1 MYLVLVWLLSIA
13 GQFFFVYLPARI
25 SAVRQVEYLQEC
37 QFLHTVLL
45 EGNPMDRLE
54 AYRARVIFRLQGL
67 MVLDRNKV
75 KERWTAHRTERDTDG
90 ALWHQTPQ

>member
-1 MYLVLVWLLSIA
+1 M
-13 GQFFFVYLPARI
+13 
-25 SAVRQVEYLQEC
+25 EYLQEC

-75 KERWTAHRTERDTDG
+75 RG
-90 ALWHQTPQ
+90 ALPSDSTHGD

>member
-1 MYLVLVWLLSIA
+1 M
-13 GQFFFVYLPARI
+13 
-25 SAVRQVEYLQEC
+25 RQVEYLQEC
-37 QFLHTVLL
+37 QFLHTAIL

-75 KERWTAHRTERDTDG
+75 KRIQHGMCFTMG
-90 ALWHQTPQ
+90 